1 MPQQDWDV
9 VDEASLESF
18 PASDPPSSHR
28 AAPALPE
35 RESEAEPRHGWRY
48 VIAGFLALAGLFVWV
63 RKLRQ
68 IRST

>member
-18 PASDPPSSHR
+18 PASDPPAWGSR
-28 AAPALPE
+28 EPE
-35 RESEAEPRHGWRY
+35 PEPRHGWRY
-48 VIAGFLALAGLFVWV
+48 IIAGFLALAGLFVWV